1 MGVRNDHQ
9 RRHKRDHKGGRMP
22 KTYRKRG
29 TIEAEAWQP
38 GIDMTGVSVSPN
50 DAENGSPKT
59 GDMIARDPEN
69 PADRWLIS
77 ATYFRRHY
85 EEF

>member
-1 MGVRNDHQ
+1 
-9 RRHKRDHKGGRMP
+9 MP

-38 GIDMTGVSVSPN
+38 GIDMKGVSIG
-50 DAENGSPKT
+50 DEDKANGSPKT
-59 GDMIARDPEN
+59 GDMIACDPEN

-77 ATYFRRHY
+77 ERFFKRNY
-85 EEF
+85 EPF